1 MSSMLSSSEPALFNS
16 FTPASIS
23 WHNVNVWAKC
33 KTRLWFRMPQYGPQI
48 IKNVSGRINA
58 GSTLAI
64 MGARFPSP
72 FFSFDYS
79 NFSLIFIDFDFS
91 GAGKTTLLNVLNARN
106 LSNFYVDG
114 VIKINDQLA
123 DIDMITSMSAYVQ
136 QEDLFLPTLTV
147 REHLVF
153 QALVRMDSKISDHH
167 KIIRI
172 NQVMQELSLEKC
184 AETRIGGNRYFKGI
198 SGGELKRLS
207 FAVEILTNPSIM
219 FCDEPTSGLDSFMA
233 SNLVSIINKLAR
245 SGRTLIC
252 TIHQPSSETFEMFQ
266 NLLLLA
272 DGRIA
277 YFGELK
283 DAVRHFSS
291 IGYRC
296 PENYNPADFY
306 VQELAVIPGRELEC
320 RKKINRICDYF
331 EKSFLNQKSNSVSI
345 RLHQS
350 SFSTIRKPK
359 LSRYKVG
366 RWQQYSAL
374 TWRSYLTV
382 LREPALTYVR
392 LSQALINSIVIAL
405 IFHGQNYDQRGVSNI
420 NGALFLLLV
429 NMTMQNA
436 FAVINVFCSELP
448 IFIREHNNGMYRVD
462 AYFFCKNL
470 AEIPIFVCIPIVFV
484 SIYYYAINLYPS
496 FDSFLYCMVVAIL
509 LSACGVSFGY
519 LISCTCRNT
528 DVALSFGPPLVMPLQ
543 LLGGY
548 FLNTKSIP
556 SFLRWTQY
564 LSWFYYGFDLLAVN
578 QWDKISSM
586 ECDNDTNITRN
597 GTISRPNQDAAS
609 KSSGVCFRNGQQV
622 LSFLNLGN
630 HSEWID
636 FFGLILLIVTMRFI
650 AFLTLV
656 LLSRR
661 R

>member
-1 MSSMLSSSEPALFNS
+1 
-16 FTPASIS
+16 
-23 WHNVNVWAKC
+23 
-33 KTRLWFRMPQYGPQI
+33 
-48 IKNVSGRINA
+48 
-58 GSTLAI
+58 
-64 MGARFPSP
+64 
-72 FFSFDYS
+72 
-79 NFSLIFIDFDFS
+79 
-91 GAGKTTLLNVLNARN
+91 
-106 LSNFYVDG
+106 
-114 VIKINDQLA
+114 
-123 DIDMITSMSAYVQ
+123 
-136 QEDLFLPTLTV
+136 
-147 REHLVF
+147 
-153 QALVRMDSKISDHH
+153 
-167 KIIRI
+167 
-172 NQVMQELSLEKC
+172 
-184 AETRIGGNRYFKGI
+184 
-198 SGGELKRLS
+198 
-207 FAVEILTNPSIM
+207 M

-392 LSQALINSIVIAL
+392 LSQALVSLRFREFYNRNFCYLCFVTLFVSFQINSIVIAL

-436 FAVINVFCSELP
+436 FAVINV
-448 IFIREHNNGMYRVD
+448 I
-462 AYFFCKNL
+462 
-470 AEIPIFVCIPIVFV
+470 
-484 SIYYYAINLYPS
+484 
-496 FDSFLYCMVVAIL
+496 
-509 LSACGVSFGY
+509 
-519 LISCTCRNT
+519 
-528 DVALSFGPPLVMPLQ
+528 
-543 LLGGY
+543 
-548 FLNTKSIP
+548 
-556 SFLRWTQY
+556 
-564 LSWFYYGFDLLAVN
+564 
-578 QWDKISSM
+578 
-586 ECDNDTNITRN
+586 
-597 GTISRPNQDAAS
+597 QDFS
-609 KSSGVCFRNGQQV
+609 N
-622 LSFLNLGN
+622 
-630 HSEWID
+630 
-636 FFGLILLIVTMRFI
+636 ILLINYNF
-650 AFLTLV
+650 AHPFFF
-656 LLSRR
+656 
-661 R
+661 